1 MYRPLV
7 LNVNLLCNVFFFFNS
22 CLKRVNKKGKQKEK
36 DIMFFF
42 LFLIQLKIQILAN
55 LFIDTRIRNI
65 TPFGFVQYLSTSELK
80 IFIGKCSLMLKSGT
94 L

>member
-7 LNVNLLCNVFFFFNS
+7 LNVNLLCNVFFFNS

-42 LFLIQLKIQILAN
+42 FVSYSIKNPNSCELIH
-55 LFIDTRIRNI
+55 
-65 TPFGFVQYLSTSELK
+65 
-80 IFIGKCSLMLKSGT
+80 
-94 L
+94 